1 VAEEW
6 IVMAVRHRINK
17 DNEIKR
23 DFWEKY
29 WRYESIR

>member
-1 VAEEW
+1 MAKEW

-23 DFWEKY
+23 DFWEK
-29 WRYESIR
+29 